1 MTIMEDYGKI
11 YERIKE
17 NWDHV
22 AKPLDS
28 LGKLEHVICRL
39 GAIQGTEHPTAAKC
53 CALIFCSDNGIVE
66 EGVSQVGSEVTAI
79 CARNIAAGKSAVGVM
94 ASAQGIDVVAVD
106 VGMACT
112 AEVPGVLNMKVSPG
126 TRNFLREKAMTASQ
140 LEQAIHCGEECIRQL
155 KEKGYDLA
163 CIGEMGIGNTTT
175 TSAVTA
181 GILRLDAA
189 KVTGRGAGLDDR
201 GLNRKREVVAEA
213 IEKHSLHEKDPRE
226 IMCSVGGYDIAAM
239 AGAIL
244 GGKKYGI
251 PVVVDGAISLAS
263 LLLADFIDGD
273 ARNFVIASHKGRE
286 PVVGIILERMNL
298 DAVIDADLA
307 LGEGTGAV
315 LMVGLLRTALQ
326 VYDRCVPF
334 AKSGVGQYKRFK

>member
-1 MTIMEDYGKI
+1 MEEYRRI
-11 YERIKE
+11 YDRIKE

-28 LGKLEHVICRL
+28 LGIFEHVICRL
-39 GAIQGTEHPTAAKC
+39 GAIQGTERPAAGKC

-79 CARNIAAGKSAVGVM
+79 CAENIAAGKSAVGVM

-112 AEVPGVLNMKVSPG
+112 EEVPGVLNMKVTHG
-126 TRNFLREKAMTASQ
+126 TRNFLKESAMTGSQ
-140 LEQAIHCGEECIRQL
+140 LDQAIHCGEECIRQL
-155 KEKGYDLA
+155 KEKGYDLV

-181 GILRLDAA
+181 GILGLDAMS
-189 KVTGRGAGLDDR
+189 VTGRGAGLDDR
-201 GLNRKREVVAEA
+201 GLERKRAVVSEA
-213 IEKHSLHEKDPRE
+213 IRKYSLHEKNPYE
-226 IMCSVGGYDIAAM
+226 VVCSVGGYDIAAM

-244 GGKKYGI
+244 GGKKYGV

-263 LLLADFIDGD
+263 LLLADHLDGD

-286 PVVGIILERMNL
+286 PVIGIILEKMNL
-298 DAVIDADLA
+298 DAVIDGDLA

-315 LMVGLLRTALQ
+315 MMVGLIRTALQ

-334 AKSGVGQYKRFK
+334 AKSGVEQYKRFK